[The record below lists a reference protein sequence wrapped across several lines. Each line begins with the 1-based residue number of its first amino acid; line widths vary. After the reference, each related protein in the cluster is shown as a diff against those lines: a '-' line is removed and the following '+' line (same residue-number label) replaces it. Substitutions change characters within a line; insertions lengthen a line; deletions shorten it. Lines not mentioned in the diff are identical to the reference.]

1 MIYTKEQIKVLYK
14 QAEEKGI
21 DADSFYRALY
31 SRGSE
36 IAGIDNNKIKKAV
49 GLIPEQSETQMGR
62 LGETI
67 ADIPQDIAKTGRNI
81 KASFQQGM
89 DRVNE
94 AQQKTIEG
102 EQSIASGTFQTIGE
116 GLKTGARI
124 VGDLFLGAASTLT
137 TPEDE
142 QMVQDKLVQGVQSLG
157 ASDVGQGISEL
168 ATKYN
173 AFKQS
178 NPEIAANLEASLG
191 FAEAIL
197 EVTGAGAGLKGAKK
211 GLSAV
216 GEGVEDV
223 ATQIGKTASD
233 MKLPKME
240 NFSLGKKVD
249 VPENITNKEVFSEA
263 VKRGFEPEQARVFS
277 EIKDIDKPVAKEMF
291 QLAEDISTGKASVG
305 DIRPIDIVGKKLQDD
320 FKEVTNIQKEIGKGV
335 DDVAK
340 TLKGQVIDTTQLTQK
355 VDDTLGE
362 FNIKLTPDESGKT
375 KIDFSESDFA
385 LSEQAQKEIAKAV
398 NFISSGKK
406 DAYAVHRIKKTLD
419 TLIQGSKIG
428 EGLQGQAKSLVQKL
442 RRDADDF
449 LDSNFPEYNNVNT
462 EFKDAIGVVEN
473 FKNSFKGNTKES
485 FAQALRRVY
494 SNSEKRGE
502 LKNAV
507 NDLQKYLVS
516 KGKTE
521 RPDVYNLTEIAERIE
536 DVYGTQAI
544 TGLKGQAERA
554 LRGTKALAEGLRNPI
569 NGIGSIAGD
578 VVERVAKQRPEDRLE
593 FIRNVLNTNGSQ
605 AKQIENEV
613 LKSVPKKKMT
623 AAQKSGGYI
632 KNPLFKESDDALV
645 KEAKKYKSADEF
657 VKNKI
662 SYRGDSKDTVVT
674 SNNIASGQFGKGLY
688 LSPNRSGAEYFSK
701 QKRIYDEFGDYTGM
715 TQADEAGKVTAFDT
729 SNVKLFDVYN
739 KKTKYS
745 GKDEYFDII
754 DKVRSKS
761 KKSISQADAIRK
773 FEDKIKKDGYDGI
786 VLSDR
791 GEIVIF
797 PESVSK
803 VSIVDEYKHKSQLEE
818 IWKKS
823 NK

>member
-31 SRGSE
+31 NRGSE
-36 IAGIDNNKIKKAV
+36 ISGIDNNKIKKAV
-49 GLIPEQSETQMGR
+49 GLIPEQTEVQTGR

-102 EQSIASGTFQTIGE
+102 EQSLASGTFQTIGE
-116 GLKTGARI
+116 GLRTGARI
-124 VGDLFLGAASTLT
+124 VGDLFLGATSTLT

-142 QMVQDKLVQGVQSLG
+142 QMVQDKLVQGVQALG
-157 ASDVGQGISEL
+157 TSDVGQGISEM

-178 NPEIAANLEASLG
+178 NPEIASNLEASLG

-197 EVTGAGAGLKGAKK
+197 EVTGAAAGLKGAKK
-211 GLSAV
+211 GLSLV
-216 GEGVEDV
+216 GEGVEDA

-233 MKLPKME
+233 IKLPKMDSI
-240 NFSLGKKVD
+240 SLGGKVD

-263 VKRGFEPEQARVFS
+263 VKRGFEPAQARVFS
-277 EIKDIDKPVAKEMF
+277 EINDIDKPVAKEMF

-362 FNIKLTPDESGKT
+362 YNIKLTPDESGKT

-419 TLIQGSKIG
+419 TLIQGSKMG
-428 EGLQGQAKSLVQKL
+428 EGLQGKAKSLVQKL

-462 EFKDAIGVVEN
+462 EFKDAINIVEN

-516 KGKTE
+516 KGKTD

-544 TGLKGQAERA
+544 TGLKGQTERV
-554 LRGTKALAEGLRNPI
+554 LRGTKALAEGLRKPI
-569 NGIGSIAGD
+569 SGIGSIAGD

-593 FIRNVLNTNGSQ
+593 FIRNVLN
-605 AKQIENEV
+605 K
-613 LKSVPKKKMT
+613 
-623 AAQKSGGYI
+623 
-632 KNPLFKESDDALV
+632 
-645 KEAKKYKSADEF
+645 
-657 VKNKI
+657 
-662 SYRGDSKDTVVT
+662 
-674 SNNIASGQFGKGLY
+674 
-688 LSPNRSGAEYFSK
+688 
-701 QKRIYDEFGDYTGM
+701 
-715 TQADEAGKVTAFDT
+715 
-729 SNVKLFDVYN
+729 
-739 KKTKYS
+739 
-745 GKDEYFDII
+745 
-754 DKVRSKS
+754 
-761 KKSISQADAIRK
+761 
-773 FEDKIKKDGYDGI
+773 
-786 VLSDR
+786 
-791 GEIVIF
+791 
-797 PESVSK
+797 
-803 VSIVDEYKHKSQLEE
+803 
-818 IWKKS
+818 
-823 NK
+823 